1 MADMNVELWVD
12 LRISGEVLDAI
23 MKFSI
28 SIYLSIY
35 TYFKISGCSF
45 FFFNVILYTV
55 GVM

>member
-1 MADMNVELWVD
+1 MADMNVELWAD

-35 TYFKISGCSF
+35 TCENQWMQ
-45 FFFNVILYTV
+45 FFNVILYTV